1 MIHNVKVKHLQ
12 VHIEAYYYY
21 SRDIMSISANRNRAG
36 K

>member
-12 VHIEAYYYY
+12 VHIETYYYC
-21 SRDIMSISANRNRAG
+21 SHDLMSISANRNRAG